1 MDYQRAQMQEK
12 VETKI
17 WYSLYGQLLCE
28 KRLRAA
34 FAKVRKAKGAPGI
47 DGQTTADFAKE
58 EAHNLALLLQELKE
72 KSYCPLPVRRKVIPK
87 PDGGE
92 RLLGIPA
99 VRDRVVQQALL
110 DVLQPVFEPHFHPS
124 SYAYRPGRSCHHAIA
139 KVTSFVREYELDWA
153 VDLDLSK
160 CFDTLDHDLIIRT
173 FRKRI
178 ADGSV
183 LNLID
188 LFLKSGVM
196 VDGSW
201 QASEIGSP
209 QGGVISPFVA
219 NVYLHEFDM
228 EMMRRGHR
236 IVRYADDILILKAS
250 KPAAENALRQARAI
264 LEGGLRLRVNEA
276 KSAIRTAREG
286 IPYLS
291 VVIRATSTSIKKS
304 KLVAFKKRVKAIT
317 QRNSPVN
324 LEQVIKNLN
333 PLLRGFAN
341 YYKVAN
347 CQSVFR
353 DLSAWIR
360 RRLRA
365 KQLKLWKRPARLH
378 RRLRQLGYKG
388 SFKSIKMSSWRNSA
402 SPLVS
407 YALPNKEL
415 QALGLFDMHS
425 VKTGILPQLG

>member
-1 MDYQRAQMQEK
+1 MQEK
-12 VETKI
+12 AEPKI
-17 WYSLYGQLLCE
+17 WHSLYGQLLSE
-28 KRLRAA
+28 ERLQAA

-47 DGQTTADFAKE
+47 DGQSTADFARE
-58 EAHNLALLLQELKE
+58 EAHNLALLLQQLKE
-72 KSYCPLPVRRKVIPK
+72 KSYRPLAVRRKVIPK

-124 SYAYRPGRSCHHAIA
+124 SYAYRPGRSCHQAIA
-139 KVTSFVREYELDWA
+139 KVTSFVRKYELDWV

-160 CFDTLDHDLIIRT
+160 CFDTLDHDLIIKA

-183 LNLID
+183 LNLLA

-228 EMMRRGHR
+228 EMMKRGHR

-250 KPAAENALRQARAI
+250 KPAAENAFRQAKVI
-264 LEGGLRLRVNEA
+264 LEGGLRLRVNEV

-291 VVIRATSTSIKKS
+291 VVIKTRFTSIKKS
-304 KLVAFKKRVKAIT
+304 KIVAFKKRVKAIT
-317 QRNSPVN
+317 RRNSPVN
-324 LEQVIKNLN
+324 LEQVIKDLN

-347 CQSVFR
+347 CRSVLR
-353 DLSAWIR
+353 ELATWIR

-365 KQLKLWKRPARLH
+365 KQLKLWKKPKRLH
-378 RRLRQLGYKG
+378 RRLRQLGHVG
-388 SFKSIKMSSWRNSA
+388 GFKAMRMSSWRNSCSQPA
-402 SPLVS
+402 HC
-407 YALPNKEL
+407 AIPNRMLRE
-415 QALGLFDMHS
+415 LGLFEIDS
-425 VKTGILPQLG
+425 VETGILPQSG

>member
-1 MDYQRAQMQEK
+1 MQERAEAK
-12 VETKI
+12 T

-28 KRLRAA
+28 KRLQAA

-47 DGQTTADFAKE
+47 DGQSTADFAKE
-58 EAHNLALLLQELKE
+58 EAHNLALLLRELKE
-72 KSYCPLPVRRKVIPK
+72 KSYRPLPVRRKVIPK

-110 DVLQPVFEPHFHPS
+110 DVLQPVFEPYFHPS

-139 KVTSFVREYELDWA
+139 KVTSFVREHELDWV

-160 CFDTLDHDLIIRT
+160 CFDTLDHDFIIKT

-183 LNLID
+183 LNLIN

-196 VDGSW
+196 IDGSW

-209 QGGVISPFVA
+209 QGGVISPLVA

-250 KPAAENALRQARAI
+250 KPAAENALKQARVI
-264 LEGGLRLRVNEA
+264 LEDGLRLRVNEA

-286 IPYLS
+286 IPYLG
-291 VVIRATSTSIKKS
+291 VVIKTRSTSIKKS
-304 KLVAFKKRVKAIT
+304 KIAAFKKRVKAIT
-317 QRNSPVN
+317 VRNSPVN
-324 LEQVIKNLN
+324 LEQVIKDLE

-347 CQSVFR
+347 CQNLFR
-353 DLSAWIR
+353 DLAMWIR

-365 KQLKLWKRPARLH
+365 KQLKLWKKPTRMH
-378 RRLRQLGYKG
+378 RKLRQLGHVG
-388 SFKSIKMSSWRNSA
+388 GFKAMKMNSWRNSCSQPA
-402 SPLVS
+402 HC
-407 YALPNKEL
+407 AIPNRVFDE
-415 QALGLFDMHS
+415 LGLFAIDS
-425 VKTGILPQLG
+425 VKTGILPQPG